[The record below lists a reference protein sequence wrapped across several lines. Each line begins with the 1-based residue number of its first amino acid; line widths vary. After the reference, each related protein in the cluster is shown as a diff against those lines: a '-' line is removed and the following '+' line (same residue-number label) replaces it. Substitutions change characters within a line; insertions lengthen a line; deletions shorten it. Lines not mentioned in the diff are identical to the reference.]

1 MHRRIIRMRERGF
14 AKIFIFPVAS
24 KNVQPDRPI
33 RHSRDDSRFDFCQNR
48 TMRAPIYQVDAF
60 TARRFA
66 GNPAAIIPL
75 DSFLPDETLQ
85 AIAAENNLA
94 ETAYLVRSNG
104 DYKLRWFTPGT
115 EVPLCG
121 HATLASAAV
130 VMERLEPA
138 RTQVVFHSA
147 SGPLPVK
154 RNGSGY
160 IMDFPARP
168 STSVPIPAGLAEAL
182 GAIPLEVTENDFNYM
197 AVLESEKNLRALDPD
212 MAALVRIGKPGFIV
226 TAKSDDP
233 KIDFISRYFAPI
245 KGIPEDPV
253 TGSAHCMLAPYWAK
267 RLGKTTFTAF
277 QASPR
282 GGKVLC
288 RLIGNRVE
296 LEGECVFYLEGEVE
310 I

>member
-1 MHRRIIRMRERGF
+1 MRTP
-14 AKIFIFPVAS
+14 IF
-24 KNVQPDRPI
+24 
-33 RHSRDDSRFDFCQNR
+33 
-48 TMRAPIYQVDAF
+48 QVDAF
-60 TARRFA
+60 TTTRFA
-66 GNPAAIIPL
+66 GNPAAIMPL
-75 DSFLPDETLQ
+75 ADFLPDATLQ

-94 ETAYLVRSNG
+94 ETAYLVPQNG

-130 VMERLEPA
+130 VMERLEPT
-138 RTQVVFHSA
+138 RTHVVFHSA

-154 RNGSGY
+154 RNGAGY
-160 IMDFPARP
+160 IMDFPSLP
-168 STSVPIPAGLAEAL
+168 SHPVAAPPALVDALGLAPL
-182 GAIPLEVTENDFNYM
+182 GTAPTEVFENDFNYM
-197 AVLESEKNLRALDPD
+197 AVLADAQQLRALAPD
-212 MAALVRIGKPGFIV
+212 MAALIRIGKPGFIV
-226 TAKSDDP
+226 TAPSDD
-233 KIDFISRYFAPI
+233 KQYDFLSRYFAPI

-267 RLGKTTFTAF
+267 RLGKTELTAF

-288 RLIGNRVE
+288 RLVNDRVE
-296 LEGECVFYLEGEVE
+296 LEGECVFYMEGEVE